1 MSGQSASVLV
11 GEAPVEHS
19 FKLYKTGIEIKSIQE
34 LADALEIMSDESYS
48 YHVTDTR
55 NDFATW
61 VQEVFHDQEL
71 SARLRSARDRSQAY
85 QASRQR
91 AKLNSGNAHP
101 TAENA
106 ALVFGFNMWDVI
118 VGFIGGLIIGVFV
131 GAYLL

>member
-19 FKLYKTGIEIKSIQE
+19 FKLYKTGIEIKSVQE
-34 LADALEIMSDESYS
+34 LADALEIMSDESYNH
-48 YHVTDTR
+48 HVTDTR

-61 VQEVFHDQEL
+61 VKEVLHDDEL
-71 SARLRSARDRSQAY
+71 SARLKSAKDRGQAY
-85 QASRQR
+85 QATRQR
-91 AKLNSGNAHP
+91 VRLSPSVAHP

-106 ALVFGFNMWDVI
+106 SLVFGFNIWDVI